1 MNIFRQ
7 RLEKNDIDVALIT
20 DDDNVYY
27 LTGYYDYLHM
37 DFGRPT
43 ILVVLREG
51 QSILIT
57 PSIDFNSAESLA
69 RVDRIVSWNDG
80 VGNEWRE
87 ELPKVA
93 MNAMKVAIEPNHIPP
108 VVHSY
113 LVELIEAEKLE
124 NASSLLSDMRM
135 IKSDM
140 ELQLARHA
148 GEVANAMMTAGRSAI
163 GSGIAEF
170 EVAIAT
176 SQAGTRMAAK
186 LLNAHYTDEDM
197 SPNTHFLQIMASG
210 EAITKTHHRATTRIM
225 KYGEPVFLCFCG
237 MTNFHRFKLGFDR
250 TFWIGEIK
258 DKSQEVVY
266 EIALASHLA
275 FLKTIEAEF
284 AEFKGPRYHVI
295 GNHDIDSISKEQ
307 FLANVENTGIAKDK
321 SYYSFD
327 SKWVHFVVLD
337 ANYLADGRDCAPG
350 NCKWTDTH
358 VPKKEL
364 EWLRRDLEATKL
376 PVVVLAHQRLDG
388 RGSHFTKN
396 SDEVRKLLE
405 KSGRVLVVFQ
415 GHDHRGGH
423 SLIGGIHYYTLKAA
437 VEGSGEEN
445 NSYGIVEVRR
455 NGDIV
460 VEGFRKAVDL
470 AMPRNS

>member
-1 MNIFRQ
+1 MFEKNMNVFRQ

-57 PSIDFNSAESLA
+57 PSIDFNSAKSLA

-93 MNAMKVAIEPNHIPP
+93 VNAMKVAIEPHHIPP

-250 TFWIGEIK
+250 TFWIGEIT

-266 EIALASHLA
+266 EIALASQEAALKALRPGVTAESVHAAYAEVIQEAGYDYPFRCGRATGFSYLEAPQLVTGDKTVLQPGMVLA
-275 FLKTIEAEF
+275 VDGSVSADNFRAQ
-284 AEFKGPRYHVI
+284 I
-295 GNHDIDSISKEQ
+295 GDSFIITHEGYEP
-307 FLANVENTGIAKDK
+307 L
-321 SYYSFD
+321 
-327 SKWVHFVVLD
+327 
-337 ANYLADGRDCAPG
+337 
-350 NCKWTDTH
+350 TDH
-358 VPKKEL
+358 PKKL
-364 EWLRRDLEATKL
+364 E
-376 PVVVLAHQRLDG
+376 
-388 RGSHFTKN
+388 
-396 SDEVRKLLE
+396 
-405 KSGRVLVVFQ
+405 
-415 GHDHRGGH
+415 
-423 SLIGGIHYYTLKAA
+423 
-437 VEGSGEEN
+437 
-445 NSYGIVEVRR
+445 
-455 NGDIV
+455 DII
-460 VEGFRKAVDL
+460 L
-470 AMPRNS
+470 